1 MTRRMKPSSIQID
14 ILSEADQAS
23 SVLAA
28 QKFAADIGFAT
39 STIATIATAVSE
51 LVRNILKYA
60 GKGNVRFDPAQ
71 RNHTKGLRITVRDKG
86 PGIANIEK
94 AMADHFSSGGTL
106 GLGLPGVKRMM
117 DEFEID
123 SAPGQ
128 GTQVVVTKWLPTEK
142 SASIPTSPQSTI
154 RNHIQD
160 SQHSRTEKSAVTR
173 PSLSDAASQQMAVAD
188 PGQLQGKSPEWG
200 IWGRP
205 CGGELV
211 SGDTAVVEQLGSE
224 VVCAVIDVLGHG
236 PDAHELAKHIEVFLK
251 KKISTDPIATLNL
264 LHSELRGTRGAV
276 AGVAVFDPVTGKV
289 RFGGCGNVV
298 ARRMGSQDARLNS
311 AEGTLGQS
319 IRTPSEQTLILQ
331 KRDVLLMHTDG
342 VTSRFGMNDYPNIH
356 YEHASTI
363 AKTVV
368 DKFSRSYDDAT
379 CVALRYKP

>member
-1 MTRRMKPSSIQID
+1 MSLSSIQIN
-14 ILSEADQAS
+14 ILNEADQAS

-28 QKFAADIGFAT
+28 QNFATDIGFDT
-39 STIATIATAVSE
+39 SAIATITTAVSE

-60 GKGNVRFDPAQ
+60 GKGYVRLDPAQ

-86 PGIANIEK
+86 PGIADVEK
-94 AMADHFSSGGTL
+94 AMADHFSSSGTL

-123 SAPGQ
+123 SEPGQ
-128 GTQVVVTKWLPTEK
+128 GTQVVVTKWLPSGK
-142 SASIPTSPQSTI
+142 SANTRSRHQNTI
-154 RNHIQD
+154 RNYFQD
-160 SQHSRTEKSAVTR
+160 SQHKRPDKSAVAR
-173 PSLSDAASQQMAVAD
+173 SSLSDAASQEMAVAD
-188 PGQLQGKSPEWG
+188 PEHLQGRSSEWG
-200 IWGRP
+200 TWGRP

-211 SGDTAVVEQLGSE
+211 SGDTAVVVQLGSE
-224 VVCAVIDVLGHG
+224 VACAVVDVLGHG
-236 PDAHELAKHIEVFLK
+236 PDAHELAKHIEGFLE
-251 KKISTDPIATLNL
+251 KKISTDPIATLYL

-298 ARRMGSQDARLNS
+298 ARRMGSQEVRLNS

-319 IRTPSEQTLILQ
+319 IRTPSEQTVILQ

-342 VTSRFGMNDYPNIH
+342 VKSRFGINDYPNIY
-356 YEHASTI
+356 YEHASII

-379 CVALRYKP
+379 CLALRYKP